1 MAPNKFTLLLL
12 ALLILFAVLVRPAPT
27 MEQSGLVSTFES
39 FGLSGGGY
47 RDRTCYLL
55 NANQALSQMS

>member
-27 MEQSGLVSTFES
+27 FES
-39 FGLSGGGY
+39 LKIPT
-47 RDRTCYLL
+47 DK
-55 NANQALSQMS
+55 QMNGPLPEPKN